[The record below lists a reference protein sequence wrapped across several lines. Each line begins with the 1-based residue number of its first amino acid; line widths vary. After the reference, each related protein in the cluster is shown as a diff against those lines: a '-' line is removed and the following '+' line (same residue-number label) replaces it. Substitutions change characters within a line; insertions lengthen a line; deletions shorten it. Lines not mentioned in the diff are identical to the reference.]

1 MSIEPIP
8 QRVAGQ
14 SEAERG
20 LRDVPA
26 ALLERVEQARPL
38 DVEHRVAEHRLP
50 IVARDGASCR
60 VRREPERRGPDRLPV
75 GEQDHTLHHVSQ
87 LAHVPRPVVCEQRRT
102 RLRGQR
108 LGGESVVLARAR
120 EEVLGEEDDVFA
132 ALAERRQAQ
141 GEDRQPMIQILA
153 ESPGPHGVVQVLA
166 SGGDDPDV
174 DGLAPGAAETPDL
187 VVLDDLQELRLE
199 RAREQADLVQE
210 DRAAARGLEQAG
222 LGLTRA
228 GEGAALPTEQ
238 LGLEQRLGNRRTV
251 DVDERPAGTD
261 TGAVD
266 RRRDQSLAGSG
277 LSEKKNGR

>member
-1 MSIEPIP
+1 M
-8 QRVAGQ
+8 
-14 SEAERG
+14 
-20 LRDVPA
+20 
-26 ALLERVEQARPL
+26 
-38 DVEHRVAEHRLP
+38 
-50 IVARDGASCR
+50 
-60 VRREPERRGPDRLPV
+60 
-75 GEQDHTLHHVSQ
+75 
-87 LAHVPRPVVCEQRRT
+87 
-102 RLRGQR
+102 
-108 LGGESVVLARAR
+108 
-120 EEVLGEEDDVFA
+120 LGEEDDVFA
-132 ALAERRQAQ
+132 ALTERRQAQ

-166 SGGDDPDV
+166 GGGDDPDV